1 MIGEPGRPYTGRAHS
16 SIAPEYI
23 AQPGAGQ
30 PVRGH
35 LRVPLWPAD
44 QVSSRDTRSFIGV
57 AGSVAGRL
65 SAPSRPDHDEGPDTG
80 SGQVEGEPVTV
91 AHRCDVFA
99 SQLVRRLTM
108 VGPAVPLAGRAGRR
122 EEDSREGR
130 LNGSDIIRVENLTKR
145 YGDLVAVDSVSFT
158 VRQGE
163 VFGILGPNGAGK
175 TTTVEILEGMRVPDG
190 GTVIVAGI
198 DVVRDPRRVK
208 ASIGVQLQSTDFFDG
223 LYLGEL
229 LGVFGS
235 LYRTRVDALALL
247 QMVELA
253 EKARSRFKQLSGG
266 QKQRFSIAVALVN
279 DPPLLFLD
287 EPTAGLDPQARRHL
301 WELVKRLQSEGK
313 TVVMTTHYMDE
324 AEELCDRVAIM
335 DNGSILRMDSPDALI
350 SEMVAKGFHKDQPI
364 KLANLEDVFIDL
376 TGRMLRGG

>member
-1 MIGEPGRPYTGRAHS
+1 M
-16 SIAPEYI
+16 
-23 AQPGAGQ
+23 
-30 PVRGH
+30 VR
-35 LRVPLWPAD
+35 
-44 QVSSRDTRSFIGV
+44 
-57 AGSVAGRL
+57 
-65 SAPSRPDHDEGPDTG
+65 
-80 SGQVEGEPVTV
+80 
-91 AHRCDVFA
+91 
-99 SQLVRRLTM
+99 
-108 VGPAVPLAGRAGRR
+108 PAVPLAGRAGRR

-335 DNGSILRMDSPDALI
+335 DNGTS
-350 SEMVAKGFHKDQPI
+350 
-364 KLANLEDVFIDL
+364 
-376 TGRMLRGG
+376 